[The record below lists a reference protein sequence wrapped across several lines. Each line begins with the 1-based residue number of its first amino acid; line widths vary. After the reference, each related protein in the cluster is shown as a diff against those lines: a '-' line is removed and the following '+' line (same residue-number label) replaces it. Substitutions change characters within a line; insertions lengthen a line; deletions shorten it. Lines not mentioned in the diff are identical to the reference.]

1 MGIKRLTKG
10 ETMVSVEG
18 PANCIMTVLLC
29 LRWSGWVSY
38 DTMEHPGVG
47 FSCLANDVYLGQSK
61 DVCGFKSEMMKH
73 VLVYICLI

>member
-1 MGIKRLTKG
+1 
-10 ETMVSVEG
+10 
-18 PANCIMTVLLC
+18 
-29 LRWSGWVSY
+29 
-38 DTMEHPGVG
+38 MEHPGVG